1 MQASRVVPTYH
12 CTGHCTI
19 APLNTYW
26 RATNRGP
33 ALLLIGAGII
43 ESKAE
48 DLLLQLAER
57 NSLPVTST
65 LRGLGCFP
73 PKHSLYLG
81 MIGMH
86 GTKYANQLI
95 EEADLVIAL
104 GVRFDDRATGLA
116 SEFCKNATI
125 IHVDIDKAEINKI
138 KPTHEGI
145 NADVRDFLE
154 KINPLIEIN
163 SRVSWMSTVAQ
174 KVKELPYI
182 KAPENGEFF
191 HPLSIIDHVASQ
203 VPSDT
208 IITTDVGQHQMWVA
222 MKYPIVQSRSFPTSG
237 GLGTMGFGVP
247 VAIGAALANPKKKVV
262 CFSGDGSFLMN
273 IQELAT
279 ISDLRPNITI
289 LLFNN
294 GHLGLVRQQ
303 QELFFGQKYIA
314 SKFQSNSDFTAIAK
328 GFGLLAIDLEK
339 SQNPQQ
345 DLAKALKTSEP
356 VFINVPILHTA
367 NVLPMV
373 PPGGANRTMIG

>member
-1 MQASRVVPTYH
+1 
-12 CTGHCTI
+12 
-19 APLNTYW
+19 
-26 RATNRGP
+26 
-33 ALLLIGAGII
+33 
-43 ESKAE
+43 
-48 DLLLQLAER
+48 
-57 NSLPVTST
+57 
-65 LRGLGCFP
+65 
-73 PKHSLYLG
+73 
-81 MIGMH
+81 
-86 GTKYANQLI
+86 
-95 EEADLVIAL
+95 
-104 GVRFDDRATGLA
+104 
-116 SEFCKNATI
+116 
-125 IHVDIDKAEINKI
+125 
-138 KPTHEGI
+138 
-145 NADVRDFLE
+145 
-154 KINPLIEIN
+154 
-163 SRVSWMSTVAQ
+163 
-174 KVKELPYI
+174 
-182 KAPENGEFF
+182 
-191 HPLSIIDHVASQ
+191 
-203 VPSDT
+203 
-208 IITTDVGQHQMWVA
+208 
-222 MKYPIVQSRSFPTSG
+222 
-237 GLGTMGFGVP
+237 MGFGVP